1 MLVHH
6 FVSGLTTRS
15 DTGSYKRLDLLPSI
29 VLTVIMYVIGIYIYI
44 YIVDNQVILTKFTLG
59 SSKKSW
65 KSDCVDNKLQID
77 EMNMMSLG

>member
-1 MLVHH
+1 
-6 FVSGLTTRS
+6 
-15 DTGSYKRLDLLPSI
+15 
-29 VLTVIMYVIGIYIYI
+29 MYVIGIYIYS
-44 YIVDNQVILTKFTLG
+44 VDNQVILTKLTLG

>member
-15 DTGSYKRLDLLPSI
+15 DTGSYNRLDLLPSI
-29 VLTVIMYVIGIYIYI
+29 VLSDYVCNWYI
-44 YIVDNQVILTKFTLG
+44 YIVDNQVILTKLTLG